1 MTSMARETGAWLRD
15 RLKGAG
21 GLYNVGNAIGFVTG
35 LIASLAAARHGAGVS
50 LILISAWNYLGGSP
64 AAAAITA
71 STVLFFWSG
80 EEYRRAWRPGRPP
93 DPARNRRGDLLSA
106 VGAVLLGL
114 GLAMLGSPLL
124 AATSGFMHAAGK
136 FGSALGLKATLWVFG
151 RPVQAS
157 DLFRRSVVLSRIP
170 ATLLTLGVIAENIE
184 GLPPAAALDRSILP
198 GATMACLCI
207 WAAAD
212 LMLARA
218 SRRPAPTPAGRSGT
232 AHAGAAGRPAGR

>member
-1 MTSMARETGAWLRD
+1 MARETGAWLRD

-35 LIASLAAARHGAGVS
+35 LAASLTAARHEAGVS
-50 LILISAWNYLGGSP
+50 LLLASAWNYIGGSP
-64 AAAAITA
+64 AATAITA

-80 EEYRRAWRPGRPP
+80 EEYRRAWQPGRLP
-93 DPARNRRGDLLSA
+93 DPAHNRRGDLLSGL
-106 VGAVLLGL
+106 GAVLLGL

-136 FGSALGLKATLWVFG
+136 FGSASGWKTTLRLFG

-170 ATLLTLGVIAENIE
+170 AILLTLSVIVETFEN
-184 GLPPAAALDRSILP
+184 LPAAAALDRSILP
-198 GATMACLCI
+198 GATMICLCI

-218 SRRPAPTPAGRSGT
+218 ARSVAAGVKDLSSRSGSSP
-232 AHAGAAGRPAGR
+232 GPAARA

>member
-1 MTSMARETGAWLRD
+1 MMTSMARETGAWLRD

-35 LIASLAAARHGAGVS
+35 LAASLAAARHGSGVS
-50 LILISAWNYLGGSP
+50 LMLASAWTYIGGSP

-80 EEYRRAWRPGRPP
+80 EEYRRAWQPGRLP
-93 DPARNRRGDLLSA
+93 DPAHNRRGDLLSGA
-106 VGAVLLGL
+106 GAVVLGL

-136 FGSALGLKATLWVFG
+136 FGSASGWKATLRLFG
-151 RPVQAS
+151 RPVRAA

-170 ATLLTLGVIAENIE
+170 ATLLTLGVIVENIRC
-184 GLPPAAALDRSILP
+184 LPPAAALDRSILP
-198 GATMACLCI
+198 GATMICLCI

-218 SRRPAPTPAGRSGT
+218 SQTSAE
-232 AHAGAAGRPAGR
+232 